1 MSEGAIVDEM
11 SLPEN
16 WIEDPRQP
24 DDQWMEVLLTQ
35 LVAEE
40 MADLERPHVVV
51 YEHVD
56 TGFVTYQGPYP
67 NAMSAVL
74 AGLSERDATCATE
87 GEQVSY
93 KVARLFDADP
103 RFTDPEGPD
112 HPST

>member
-1 MSEGAIVDEM
+1 MSFPDR
-11 SLPEN
+11 
-16 WIEDPRQP
+16 WIEDPRQL
-24 DDQWMEVLLTQ
+24 DDQWMEVLLGQ

-40 MADLERPHVVV
+40 AADLERPHLVV

-67 NAMSAVL
+67 NALSAVL
-74 AGLSERDATCATE
+74 AGLSERDATRATE

-103 RFTDPEGPD
+103 RFTDPEGLD
-112 HPST
+112 HAST